1 MSSKRHC
8 EDFSTETPRKK
19 PSRVLRIQVDSDEEV
34 GNNEGKV
41 FYFRVLLPNGITLEL
56 QVPGPPSEM
65 PVEDFVILVR
75 REYQNIGRR
84 TDSPKPRRQI
94 NWTRKDLHFVDA
106 FDNRITKTMDFR
118 KFKSNKSHMLRL
130 CDGSVEADK
139 YENMWDLTP
148 DTDLL
153 KELPEEYTFE
163 TALADL
169 IDNSLQA
176 VWSKSTD
183 QRRLISLELTKSRIT
198 IFDTGLGMDGSAEN
212 SIVKWGKMGA
222 SIHRSARDRGIG
234 GKPPYLTPYFG
245 MFGYGGPIA
254 SMHLG
259 RASVSSKTKECK
271 KVYVLHLERDSLL
284 RCSSSQQT
292 WRVEIFYP
300 KMRSESMQE
309 LQYKLKDIYF
319 PYIQCDEVSKT
330 GKTVMPIEF
339 QVNGTN
345 LAEIEGGEVATTNLL
360 SCNGPEF
367 VMQLSFQVKDSSGLK
382 VGSGTKSSF
391 EAHARLRC
399 VYFPVAQGKESI
411 EVILEKLEADGYG
424 ITENFETFS
433 HVSVRRLGRLLPDAR
448 WSWLPFMEP
457 KLRKSD
463 RAEVLKR
470 CCFRVKCFIE
480 TDAGFNPTPSKT
492 DLAHHHPFTIA
503 LRNFGNKPSNKE
515 NDVLIE
521 IAKDGKKLSLLQ
533 LEKLYQE
540 WLFQMHD
547 RYDEEIDCGEDQPT
561 FVVVGPLHKK
571 KLGVSADVMRIHKAF
586 QRKGITWKAGQK
598 IKILKG
604 AYRGFHKNNIF
615 ATLEFIILE
624 GWQGDSGGEARII
637 CRPLNVPA
645 ESGCRLTFDK
655 GCSCFEI
662 RDSKSLPISVI
673 DTGKCL
679 SVDKTEWENQIL
691 KHQEKTTPSSIDILD
706 AEQCLELEI
715 EGALPQD
722 VDAGHEPPEEITA
735 VVRPVSFTS
744 ATASKNLDQKYIM
757 KENFVMTLEIKFK
770 ADENEKE
777 QHIYSGKLNPSS
789 LKGFHGL
796 YMFPL
801 KKKSPNL
808 FQTAGIYLFRFSLI
822 ESCTIS
828 VKEVRV
834 KALSEPASWELVSD
848 GKSTHSVRVGS
859 CLPEVFSVACRD
871 RFFNRI
877 PFKSQTEIEMKLSS
891 GGRAI
896 SSECSYDQYITH
908 DSYTMKFKNVTIE
921 SSELDMIRP
930 SYNATL
936 HINSREDPFVVAI
949 PCAVIP
955 GPLQRILLRP
965 VDFGKKLVPGMVLK
979 ELALETFDKYG
990 NHMRKDEHIK
1000 LTLEGLHLLD
1010 KGNSFY
1016 KVDDH
1021 GCVNLSGTLKV
1032 TAGYGKLVS
1041 LSVLSGDEVV
1051 FKKEFQTDR
1060 RSLRVASK
1068 VPKVCAAGSHLEDVV
1083 FEVVNSA
1090 GEVDEDID
1098 SEIEDGHS
1106 HTLQIRQDSLREED
1120 NVRYSFHR
1128 GRCIVRSIPLPNNE
1142 GLFFFVASHS
1152 RFHELQT
1159 SIEVHVEKAV
1169 IQPRSPKKEIL
1180 LLEESNG
1187 KGPETV
1193 CHDSYDGRIMIFNDS
1208 CASMVLE
1215 DRQQK
1220 LGDDICRYGLCIRQC
1235 DANVESLSIKQSN
1248 IELEMSNLGAY
1259 IGLDSFHD
1267 LFYDKDVIME
1277 KIEGKADSAAAV
1289 IHKLLRSPKPEQ
1301 LYLKYA
1307 HDILGVVAL
1316 LGEVRT
1322 HKLSS
1327 MLSTYLGEDQML
1339 AIVCKSRAAARALEN
1354 YQMDG
1359 NVNCGSALDILA
1371 AKLGIS
1377 IKGRY
1382 LVICL
1387 EDIRPYKQGV
1397 SSDPQRELAIP
1408 QPTLSNRETPPGFLG
1423 YAVNMIFLP
1432 AEYLQFRTASGY
1444 GLRETLFYRLLGK
1457 LQVYKSREQL
1467 YMASSCIEDGA
1478 VSLDGGMMRGNGVI
1492 SASVGSEDPYILFPI
1507 ICLERQLLLSPEK
1520 VERLK
1525 RIEELKL
1532 EQNQLQDRIQ
1542 EELRNEAKYKKK
1554 LAKKLMDKKQIDD
1567 QFEDALLRIVPEA
1580 PLMHDPSLNQGGQ
1593 TSSITFAG
1601 NRDIIQ
1607 NRTAEAVSCHSKVKL
1622 EDAIEETGLQIKHH
1636 DDNIK
1641 FLEGQKNRLDDSIL
1655 DLEAALA
1662 KTYSAS
1668 GTGSENKES
1677 SNGQNEEETIEQIL
1691 SFDKSAAA
1699 ICVQLQKRT
1708 GAQITNIPFMK
1719 DIVGIVA
1726 LLGKVDDD
1734 NLSRTLSDYLGQG
1747 TMLAIVCKTLD
1758 GLKALETYDKEG
1770 LIIKSSGLHGV
1781 GASIGRPLDDR
1792 YLVICLENLR
1802 PYTSEFIA
1810 DDPQRRL
1817 SIKKPRYVNGKTLPG
1832 FLGFAVN
1839 MINIDT
1845 DNLYCVTSNGHGLR
1859 ETLFYGLFSQL
1870 QVYKTRAD
1878 MMQALPFIAGGA
1890 ISLDGGIIKSAGIF
1904 SLGKREVQIKFPK
1917 SCGRSYIPEN
1927 YFETEIRM
1935 KELKWE
1941 RVRCVEDLEREQ
1953 TLLTN
1958 AKNNFEIRKEE
1969 FVKFLSQSSSH
1980 L

>member
-1 MSSKRHC
+1 MSSKRQC
-8 EDFSTETPRKK
+8 EDFSAETPRRKS
-19 PSRVLRIQVDSDEEV
+19 SRVLRIQVDSDEEV
-34 GNNEGKV
+34 GTNEGRV

-56 QVPGPPSEM
+56 QVPGPPGEM

-75 REYQNIGRR
+75 REYQNLGRR
-84 TDSPKPRRQI
+84 TESPKPKRQI
-94 NWTRKDLHFVDA
+94 NWTSKDLHFVDA
-106 FDNRITKTMDFR
+106 FENRITKMLDFR
-118 KFKSNKSHMLRL
+118 KFKSNQSHMIRL
-130 CDGSVEADK
+130 CDGSAEADK

-222 SIHRSARDRGIG
+222 SLHRLSRDRGIG

-259 RASVSSKTKECK
+259 RRASVSSKTKECK
-271 KVYVLHLERDSLL
+271 KVFVLHLERDSLL

-292 WRVEIFYP
+292 WRTDGNVRDPLEDELRDSVDGSFTKVEIFYP
-300 KMRSESMQE
+300 KMRSESIQK

-367 VMQLSFQVKDSSGLK
+367 VMQLSFHVKDSNGLK

-399 VYFPVAQGKESI
+399 VYFPMVQGKESI
-411 EVILEKLEADGYG
+411 EVILEKLEADRYG

-480 TDAGFNPTPSKT
+480 TDAGFNPTPSK
-492 DLAHHHPFTIA
+492 
-503 LRNFGNKPSNKE
+503 
-515 NDVLIE
+515 
-521 IAKDGKKLSLLQ
+521 
-533 LEKLYQE
+533 
-540 WLFQMHD
+540 
-547 RYDEEIDCGEDQPT
+547 
-561 FVVVGPLHKK
+561 
-571 KLGVSADVMRIHKAF
+571 
-586 QRKGITWKAGQK
+586 
-598 IKILKG
+598 
-604 AYRGFHKNNIF
+604 
-615 ATLEFIILE
+615 
-624 GWQGDSGGEARII
+624 
-637 CRPLNVPA
+637 
-645 ESGCRLTFDK
+645 
-655 GCSCFEI
+655 
-662 RDSKSLPISVI
+662 
-673 DTGKCL
+673 
-679 SVDKTEWENQIL
+679 
-691 KHQEKTTPSSIDILD
+691 
-706 AEQCLELEI
+706 
-715 EGALPQD
+715 ALPQD

-735 VVRPVSFTS
+735 VVRPASFS
-744 ATASKNLDQKYIM
+744 SVTASKNLDQKYIM
-757 KENFVMTLEIKFK
+757 KENFEMTLEIKFK

-777 QHIYSGKLNPSS
+777 RHIYSGQLNPSS

-808 FQTAGIYLFRFSLI
+808 FQKAGIYLFRFSLI
-822 ESCTIS
+822 ESRTIS

-834 KALSEPASWELVSD
+834 KALSEAASWELVSD

-859 CLPEVFSVACRD
+859 CFPEVFSVACCD
-871 RFFNRI
+871 RFCNRI

-896 SSECSYDQYITH
+896 SSECSYDQCITH
-908 DSYTMKFKNVTIE
+908 DRYTMKFKNVTIE

-930 SYNATL
+930 SYKATI
-936 HINSREDPFVVAI
+936 HINSKEDPFFVAI

-955 GPLQRILLRP
+955 GPLQRILLHP
-965 VDFGKKLVPGMVLK
+965 VNFGKKLVPGMVLK

-1010 KGNSFY
+1010 KGDSFY

-1021 GCVNLSGTLKV
+1021 GYVNLSGTLKV

-1083 FEVVNSA
+1083 FEVINSA

-1098 SEIEDGHS
+1098 SEVEDGHS
-1106 HTLQIRQDSLREED
+1106 HTLLIRQDSLREED

-1128 GRCIVRSIPLPNNE
+1128 GRCIVRSIPLPDNE
-1142 GLFFFVASHS
+1142 GLFCFVASHS
-1152 RFHELQT
+1152 RFHDLQT

-1169 IQPRSPKKEIL
+1169 ICTHELTQPRSPKKEIL
-1180 LLEESNG
+1180 LLEDSNG

-1193 CHDSYDGRIMIFNDS
+1193 CHNTFDGRIMIFNNS
-1208 CASMVLE
+1208 CASMHLE
-1215 DRQQK
+1215 DRLQK
-1220 LGDDICRYGLCIRQC
+1220 LRDDICRYGLCIRQC
-1235 DANVESLSIKQSN
+1235 DANVESLNIKQSN
-1248 IELEMSNLGAY
+1248 IELEMSNLGAF

-1267 LFYDKDVIME
+1267 LGYDKDVIME

-1339 AIVCKSRAAARALEN
+1339 AVVCKSRAAARALEN

-1359 NVNCGSALDILA
+1359 NVNCASALDILA

-1387 EDIRPYKQGV
+1387 EDIRPYKRGV

-1408 QPTLSNRETPPGFLG
+1408 HPTLSNRETPPGFLG

-1432 AEYLQFRTASGY
+1432 AEYLQFRTASGH
-1444 GLRETLFYRLLGK
+1444 GLRETLFYRLFGK

-1467 YMASSCIEDGA
+1467 YMASSCIEEGA
-1478 VSLDGGMMRGNGVI
+1478 VSLDGGMMRGNGVV
-1492 SASVGSEDPYILFPI
+1492 SASVGSEEPYILFPV

-1532 EQNQLQDRIQ
+1532 ERNQLQDQIQ

-1554 LAKKLMDKKQIDD
+1554 LAKKLRDKKQIDD
-1567 QFEDALLRIVPEA
+1567 QLE
-1580 PLMHDPSLNQGGQ
+1580 PSPGMY
-1593 TSSITFAG
+1593 SSDM
-1601 NRDIIQ
+1601 DI
-1607 NRTAEAVSCHSKVKL
+1607 SC
-1622 EDAIEETGLQIKHH
+1622 
-1636 DDNIK
+1636 
-1641 FLEGQKNRLDDSIL
+1641 
-1655 DLEAALA
+1655 
-1662 KTYSAS
+1662 
-1668 GTGSENKES
+1668 
-1677 SNGQNEEETIEQIL
+1677 
-1691 SFDKSAAA
+1691 
-1699 ICVQLQKRT
+1699 
-1708 GAQITNIPFMK
+1708 
-1719 DIVGIVA
+1719 
-1726 LLGKVDDD
+1726 
-1734 NLSRTLSDYLGQG
+1734 
-1747 TMLAIVCKTLD
+1747 
-1758 GLKALETYDKEG
+1758 
-1770 LIIKSSGLHGV
+1770 
-1781 GASIGRPLDDR
+1781 
-1792 YLVICLENLR
+1792 
-1802 PYTSEFIA
+1802 
-1810 DDPQRRL
+1810 
-1817 SIKKPRYVNGKTLPG
+1817 
-1832 FLGFAVN
+1832 
-1839 MINIDT
+1839 
-1845 DNLYCVTSNGHGLR
+1845 
-1859 ETLFYGLFSQL
+1859 
-1870 QVYKTRAD
+1870 
-1878 MMQALPFIAGGA
+1878 
-1890 ISLDGGIIKSAGIF
+1890 
-1904 SLGKREVQIKFPK
+1904 
-1917 SCGRSYIPEN
+1917 
-1927 YFETEIRM
+1927 
-1935 KELKWE
+1935 
-1941 RVRCVEDLEREQ
+1941 
-1953 TLLTN
+1953 
-1958 AKNNFEIRKEE
+1958 
-1969 FVKFLSQSSSH
+1969 
-1980 L
+1980 

>member
-1 MSSKRHC
+1 MRSSKRHC

-94 NWTRKDLHFVDA
+94 NWTSKDLHFVDA

-183 QRRLISLELTKSRIT
+183 QRRLIRALPVALNTTLKKEGISFPYDPRVIILNTPVKTKQEHIGFYLVAIASPQSLELTKSRIT

-234 GKPPYLTPYFG
+234 GKPPYLTVVASFQYTPYFG

-259 RASVSSKTKECK
+259 RRASVSSKTKECK

-292 WRVEIFYP
+292 WRTDGNVRDPLEDELRHSVDGSFTKVEIFYP
-300 KMRSESMQE
+300 KMRSESVQE

-470 CCFRVKCFIE
+470 CCFRVKCFIASLSNILLAE

-503 LRNFGNKPSNKE
+503 LRNFGNKPSKKE

-571 KLGVSADVMRIHKAF
+571 ELGVSADVMRIHKAF

-598 IKILKG
+598 VKILKG

-655 GCSCFEI
+655 GCACFEI

-777 QHIYSGKLNPSS
+777 QHIYSGQLNPSS

-801 KKKSPNL
+801 KKKLPNL

-848 GKSTHSVRVGS
+848 GKSTHSVRQRMSRLIKAKERLTDRGELPYLNVNTVKDMVGS
-859 CLPEVFSVACRD
+859 CFPEVFSVACRD
-871 RFFNRI
+871 RFCNRI

-936 HINSREDPFVVAI
+936 HINSRENPFVVAI

-1248 IELEMSNLGAY
+1248 IELEMSNLGG
-1259 IGLDSFHD
+1259 INS
-1267 LFYDKDVIME
+1267 
-1277 KIEGKADSAAAV
+1277 ADAW
-1289 IHKLLRSPKPEQ
+1289 
-1301 LYLKYA
+1301 
-1307 HDILGVVAL
+1307 
-1316 LGEVRT
+1316 T
-1322 HKLSS
+1322 H
-1327 MLSTYLGEDQML
+1327 
-1339 AIVCKSRAAARALEN
+1339 
-1354 YQMDG
+1354 
-1359 NVNCGSALDILA
+1359 
-1371 AKLGIS
+1371 AKG
-1377 IKGRY
+1377 
-1382 LVICL
+1382 
-1387 EDIRPYKQGV
+1387 
-1397 SSDPQRELAIP
+1397 
-1408 QPTLSNRETPPGFLG
+1408 
-1423 YAVNMIFLP
+1423 
-1432 AEYLQFRTASGY
+1432 
-1444 GLRETLFYRLLGK
+1444 
-1457 LQVYKSREQL
+1457 
-1467 YMASSCIEDGA
+1467 
-1478 VSLDGGMMRGNGVI
+1478 
-1492 SASVGSEDPYILFPI
+1492 
-1507 ICLERQLLLSPEK
+1507 
-1520 VERLK
+1520 
-1525 RIEELKL
+1525 
-1532 EQNQLQDRIQ
+1532 
-1542 EELRNEAKYKKK
+1542 
-1554 LAKKLMDKKQIDD
+1554 
-1567 QFEDALLRIVPEA
+1567 
-1580 PLMHDPSLNQGGQ
+1580 
-1593 TSSITFAG
+1593 
-1601 NRDIIQ
+1601 
-1607 NRTAEAVSCHSKVKL
+1607 
-1622 EDAIEETGLQIKHH
+1622 
-1636 DDNIK
+1636 
-1641 FLEGQKNRLDDSIL
+1641 
-1655 DLEAALA
+1655 
-1662 KTYSAS
+1662 
-1668 GTGSENKES
+1668 
-1677 SNGQNEEETIEQIL
+1677 
-1691 SFDKSAAA
+1691 
-1699 ICVQLQKRT
+1699 
-1708 GAQITNIPFMK
+1708 
-1719 DIVGIVA
+1719 
-1726 LLGKVDDD
+1726 
-1734 NLSRTLSDYLGQG
+1734 
-1747 TMLAIVCKTLD
+1747 
-1758 GLKALETYDKEG
+1758 
-1770 LIIKSSGLHGV
+1770 SGLHSV
-1781 GASIGRPLDDR
+1781 N
-1792 YLVICLENLR
+1792 V
-1802 PYTSEFIA
+1802 SERSV
-1810 DDPQRRL
+1810 PKSR
-1817 SIKKPRYVNGKTLPG
+1817 
-1832 FLGFAVN
+1832 
-1839 MINIDT
+1839 NIDGW
-1845 DNLYCVTSNGHGLR
+1845 DYQFGWFKCSPDISF
-1859 ETLFYGLFSQL
+1859 LFLMSLEFSPTCPYSVPVL
-1870 QVYKTRAD
+1870 
-1878 MMQALPFIAGGA
+1878 
-1890 ISLDGGIIKSAGIF
+1890 
-1904 SLGKREVQIKFPK
+1904 
-1917 SCGRSYIPEN
+1917 
-1927 YFETEIRM
+1927 
-1935 KELKWE
+1935 
-1941 RVRCVEDLEREQ
+1941 
-1953 TLLTN
+1953 
-1958 AKNNFEIRKEE
+1958 
-1969 FVKFLSQSSSH
+1969 
-1980 L
+1980 

>member
-1 MSSKRHC
+1 MFNSFHFRYMSSKRQC
-8 EDFSTETPRKK
+8 DDFSAETPRKK

-34 GNNEGKV
+34 GTNEGRV

-75 REYQNIGRR
+75 REYQNLGRR
-84 TDSPKPRRQI
+84 TESPKPKRQI
-94 NWTRKDLHFVDA
+94 NWTSKDLHFVDA
-106 FDNRITKTMDFR
+106 FENRITKMLDFR

-130 CDGSVEADK
+130 CDGSAEADK

-222 SIHRSARDRGIG
+222 SLHRLSRDRGIG

-259 RASVSSKTKECK
+259 RRASVSSKTKECK
-271 KVYVLHLERDSLL
+271 KVFVLYLERDSLL

-292 WRVEIFYP
+292 WRTDGNVRDPLEDELRDSVDGSFTKVEIFYP
-300 KMRSESMQE
+300 KMRSENVQK

-367 VMQLSFQVKDSSGLK
+367 VMQLSFHVKDSNGLK

-399 VYFPVAQGKESI
+399 VYFPMVQGKESI

-492 DLAHHHPFTIA
+492 DLAHHHPCTIA
-503 LRNFGNKPSNKE
+503 LRNFGNKPSDKE

-533 LEKLYQE
+533 LEKLYQD

-561 FVVVGPLHKK
+561 FVIGPSHKK
-571 KLGVSADVMRIHKAF
+571 ELGVSADVLRIHKAF
-586 QRKGITWKAGQK
+586 QRKGITWKAGKK

-604 AYRGFHKNNIF
+604 ACRGFHKNNIF

-637 CRPLNVPA
+637 CRPLHVPA
-645 ESGCRLTFDK
+645 ESGCRLTFDE
-655 GCSCFEI
+655 GCACFEI

-673 DTGKCL
+673 DAGKCL
-679 SVDKTEWENQIL
+679 AVDNTEWENQIL

-706 AEQCLELEI
+706 AEQCQELDI
-715 EGALPQD
+715 KGALPQD

-735 VVRPVSFTS
+735 VVRPASFS
-744 ATASKNLDQKYIM
+744 SVTASKNLDQKYIM
-757 KENFVMTLEIKFK
+757 KENFEMTLEIKFK

-777 QHIYSGKLNPSS
+777 RHIYSGQLNPSS

-808 FQTAGIYLFRFSLI
+808 FQKAGIYLFRFSLI
-822 ESCTIS
+822 ESRTIS

-834 KALSEPASWELVSD
+834 KALSEAASWELVSD

-859 CLPEVFSVACRD
+859 CFPEVFSVACCD
-871 RFFNRI
+871 RFCNRI

-896 SSECSYDQYITH
+896 SSECSYDQCITH
-908 DSYTMKFKNVTIE
+908 DRYTMKFKNVTIE

-930 SYNATL
+930 SYKATL
-936 HINSREDPFVVAI
+936 HINSKEDPFFVAI

-990 NHMRKDEHIK
+990 NHMRKDEHIN

-1010 KGNSFY
+1010 KGDSFY

-1083 FEVVNSA
+1083 FEVINSA

-1098 SEIEDGHS
+1098 SEVEDGHS
-1106 HTLQIRQDSLREED
+1106 HTLLIRQDSLREED

-1128 GRCIVRSIPLPNNE
+1128 GRCIVRSIPLPDNE
-1142 GLFFFVASHS
+1142 GLFCFVASHS
-1152 RFHELQT
+1152 RFHDLQT

-1169 IQPRSPKKEIL
+1169 IRTHELTRPRSPKKEIQ
-1180 LLEESNG
+1180 LLEDSNG

-1193 CHDSYDGRIMIFNDS
+1193 CHNTFDGRIMIFNDS
-1208 CASMVLE
+1208 CASVDLE
-1215 DRQQK
+1215 DRLQK

-1235 DANVESLSIKQSN
+1235 DANVESLNIKQSN
-1248 IELEMSNLGAY
+1248 IELEMSNLGAF

-1267 LFYDKDVIME
+1267 LGYDKDVIME

-1339 AIVCKSRAAARALEN
+1339 AVVCKSRAAARALEN

-1359 NVNCGSALDILA
+1359 NVNCASALDILA

-1387 EDIRPYKQGV
+1387 EDIRPYKRGV

-1408 QPTLSNRETPPGFLG
+1408 HPTLSNRETPPGFLG

-1432 AEYLQFRTASGY
+1432 AEYLQFRTASGH
-1444 GLRETLFYRLLGK
+1444 GLRETLFYRLFGK

-1467 YMASSCIEDGA
+1467 YMASSCIEEGA
-1478 VSLDGGMMRGNGVI
+1478 VSLDGGMMRGNGVV
-1492 SASVGSEDPYILFPI
+1492 SASVGSEEPYILFPV

-1520 VERLK
+1520 VEGLK

-1532 EQNQLQDRIQ
+1532 ERNQLQDQIQ

-1554 LAKKLMDKKQIDD
+1554 LAKKLRDKKQIDD
-1567 QFEDALLRIVPEA
+1567 QLE
-1580 PLMHDPSLNQGGQ
+1580 PSTGMY
-1593 TSSITFAG
+1593 SSDM
-1601 NRDIIQ
+1601 DI
-1607 NRTAEAVSCHSKVKL
+1607 SC
-1622 EDAIEETGLQIKHH
+1622 
-1636 DDNIK
+1636 
-1641 FLEGQKNRLDDSIL
+1641 
-1655 DLEAALA
+1655 
-1662 KTYSAS
+1662 
-1668 GTGSENKES
+1668 
-1677 SNGQNEEETIEQIL
+1677 
-1691 SFDKSAAA
+1691 
-1699 ICVQLQKRT
+1699 
-1708 GAQITNIPFMK
+1708 
-1719 DIVGIVA
+1719 
-1726 LLGKVDDD
+1726 
-1734 NLSRTLSDYLGQG
+1734 
-1747 TMLAIVCKTLD
+1747 
-1758 GLKALETYDKEG
+1758 
-1770 LIIKSSGLHGV
+1770 
-1781 GASIGRPLDDR
+1781 
-1792 YLVICLENLR
+1792 
-1802 PYTSEFIA
+1802 
-1810 DDPQRRL
+1810 
-1817 SIKKPRYVNGKTLPG
+1817 
-1832 FLGFAVN
+1832 
-1839 MINIDT
+1839 
-1845 DNLYCVTSNGHGLR
+1845 
-1859 ETLFYGLFSQL
+1859 
-1870 QVYKTRAD
+1870 
-1878 MMQALPFIAGGA
+1878 
-1890 ISLDGGIIKSAGIF
+1890 
-1904 SLGKREVQIKFPK
+1904 
-1917 SCGRSYIPEN
+1917 
-1927 YFETEIRM
+1927 
-1935 KELKWE
+1935 
-1941 RVRCVEDLEREQ
+1941 
-1953 TLLTN
+1953 
-1958 AKNNFEIRKEE
+1958 
-1969 FVKFLSQSSSH
+1969 
-1980 L
+1980 

>member
-1 MSSKRHC
+1 MISLCLRLIKFYEYLFLLCGRSSKRQC
-8 EDFSTETPRKK
+8 DDFSAETPRKK

-34 GNNEGKV
+34 GTSEGKV
-41 FYFRVLLPNGITLEL
+41 FCFRVLLPNGITLEL
-56 QVPGPPSEM
+56 QVPGSPSEM
-65 PVEDFVILVR
+65 PVEDFVILVT
-75 REYQNIGRR
+75 REYQNLGRR
-84 TDSPKPRRQI
+84 TESPKPKRQI
-94 NWTRKDLHFVDA
+94 NWTSKDLHFVDA
-106 FDNRITKTMDFR
+106 FENRITKMLDFR

-130 CDGSVEADK
+130 CDGSAEADK

-212 SIVKWGKMGA
+212 SI
-222 SIHRSARDRGIG
+222 
-234 GKPPYLTPYFG
+234 PYFG

-259 RASVSSKTKECK
+259 RRASVSSKTKECK
-271 KVYVLHLERDSLL
+271 KVFVLHLERDSLL

-292 WRVEIFYP
+292 WRTDGNVRDPSEDELRDSVDGSFTKLDMIDILIDTFSCNLYGFLIVEIFYP
-300 KMRSESMQE
+300 KMRSESVQK

-319 PYIQCDEVSKT
+319 PYIQMTIIRELEGHIKWFCDEVSKT

-339 QVNGTN
+339 QVNGIN

-367 VMQLSFQVKDSSGLK
+367 VTQLSFHVKDSNGLK

-399 VYFPVAQGKESI
+399 VYFPMVQGKESI

-492 DLAHHHPFTIA
+492 DLAHHHPCTIA
-503 LRNFGNKPSNKE
+503 LRNFGNKPDKE

-533 LEKLYQE
+533 LEKLYQD

-561 FVVVGPLHKK
+561 FVIGPSHKK
-571 KLGVSADVMRIHKAF
+571 ELGVSADVLRIHKAF

-604 AYRGFHKNNIF
+604 ACRGFHKNNIF

-637 CRPLNVPA
+637 CRPLHVPA

-655 GCSCFEI
+655 GCACFEI

-673 DTGKCL
+673 DAGKCL
-679 SVDKTEWENQIL
+679 AVDNTEWENQIL

-706 AEQCLELEI
+706 AEQCQELDI
-715 EGALPQD
+715 KGALPQD

-735 VVRPVSFTS
+735 VVRPASFS
-744 ATASKNLDQKYIM
+744 SVIASKNLDQKYIM
-757 KENFVMTLEIKFK
+757 KENFEMTLEIKFK
-770 ADENEKE
+770 ADGNEKE
-777 QHIYSGKLNPSS
+777 RHIYSGQLNPSS

-808 FQTAGIYLFRFSLI
+808 FQKAGIYLFRFSLI
-822 ESCTIS
+822 ESRTIS

-834 KALSEPASWELVSD
+834 KALSEAASWELVSD

-859 CLPEVFSVACRD
+859 CFPEVFSVACCD
-871 RFFNRI
+871 RFCNRI

-896 SSECSYDQYITH
+896 SSECSYDQCITH
-908 DSYTMKFKNVTIE
+908 DRYTMKFKNVTIE

-930 SYNATL
+930 SYKATL
-936 HINSREDPFVVAI
+936 HINSKEDPFFVAI

-1000 LTLEGLHLLD
+1000 LTPEGLHLLD
-1010 KGNSFY
+1010 KGDSFY

-1083 FEVVNSA
+1083 FEVINSA

-1098 SEIEDGHS
+1098 SEVEDGHS
-1106 HTLQIRQDSLREED
+1106 HTLLIRQDSLREED
-1120 NVRYSFHR
+1120 NVRYSFHH
-1128 GRCIVRSIPLPNNE
+1128 GRCIVRSIPLPDNE
-1142 GLFFFVASHS
+1142 GLFCFVASHS

-1169 IQPRSPKKEIL
+1169 IRTHELTQPRSPKKEIM
-1180 LLEESNG
+1180 LLEDSNG
-1187 KGPETV
+1187 KGPEMV
-1193 CHDSYDGRIMIFNDS
+1193 CHNTFDGRRMIFNDS
-1208 CASMVLE
+1208 CASMDLE
-1215 DRQQK
+1215 DRLQK
-1220 LGDDICRYGLCIRQC
+1220 LVDDICRYGLCIRQC
-1235 DANVESLSIKQSN
+1235 DANVESLNIKQSN
-1248 IELEMSNLGAY
+1248 IELEMSNLGAF

-1267 LFYDKDVIME
+1267 LGYDKEVIME

-1307 HDILGVVAL
+1307 RDILGVVAL

-1339 AIVCKSRAAARALEN
+1339 AVVCKSCAAARALEN

-1359 NVNCGSALDILA
+1359 NVNCASALDILA

-1387 EDIRPYKQGV
+1387 EDIRPYKRGV

-1408 QPTLSNRETPPGFLG
+1408 HPTLSNRETPPGFLG

-1432 AEYLQFRTASGY
+1432 AEYLQFRTASGH

-1457 LQVYKSREQL
+1457 LQVYKSREHL

-1478 VSLDGGMMRGNGVI
+1478 VSLDGGMMRGNGVV
-1492 SASVGSEDPYILFPI
+1492 SASVGSEEPYILFPV

-1532 EQNQLQDRIQ
+1532 ERNQLQDQIQ

-1554 LAKKLMDKKQIDD
+1554 LAKKLRYKKQIDD
-1567 QFEDALLRIVPEA
+1567 QLE
-1580 PLMHDPSLNQGGQ
+1580 PSPGMY
-1593 TSSITFAG
+1593 SSDM
-1601 NRDIIQ
+1601 DI
-1607 NRTAEAVSCHSKVKL
+1607 SC
-1622 EDAIEETGLQIKHH
+1622 
-1636 DDNIK
+1636 
-1641 FLEGQKNRLDDSIL
+1641 
-1655 DLEAALA
+1655 
-1662 KTYSAS
+1662 
-1668 GTGSENKES
+1668 
-1677 SNGQNEEETIEQIL
+1677 
-1691 SFDKSAAA
+1691 
-1699 ICVQLQKRT
+1699 
-1708 GAQITNIPFMK
+1708 
-1719 DIVGIVA
+1719 
-1726 LLGKVDDD
+1726 
-1734 NLSRTLSDYLGQG
+1734 
-1747 TMLAIVCKTLD
+1747 
-1758 GLKALETYDKEG
+1758 
-1770 LIIKSSGLHGV
+1770 
-1781 GASIGRPLDDR
+1781 
-1792 YLVICLENLR
+1792 
-1802 PYTSEFIA
+1802 
-1810 DDPQRRL
+1810 
-1817 SIKKPRYVNGKTLPG
+1817 
-1832 FLGFAVN
+1832 
-1839 MINIDT
+1839 
-1845 DNLYCVTSNGHGLR
+1845 
-1859 ETLFYGLFSQL
+1859 
-1870 QVYKTRAD
+1870 
-1878 MMQALPFIAGGA
+1878 
-1890 ISLDGGIIKSAGIF
+1890 
-1904 SLGKREVQIKFPK
+1904 
-1917 SCGRSYIPEN
+1917 
-1927 YFETEIRM
+1927 
-1935 KELKWE
+1935 
-1941 RVRCVEDLEREQ
+1941 
-1953 TLLTN
+1953 
-1958 AKNNFEIRKEE
+1958 
-1969 FVKFLSQSSSH
+1969 
-1980 L
+1980 